1 MLLIFGIR
9 NIWCFHLNFGV
20 LPLNMLY
27 CFCKLVGKAGALKGR
42 NGQFLSSVL
51 GAFCGQ
57 FAQHHLRV
65 IYEILV
71 DGKAILGLAK
81 LHPVRLVVDGAV
93 TLLQEDNVADNIRT
107 SVGTESVVGQTNGTQ
122 QIGTLCHVLAGG
134 AVLAVHGVAAGDER
148 HYAARTHLVDGL
160 GEKVVVNRKSQL
172 VVRLIVDLVLT
183 ERHVADSEVIK
194 ITAISGLK
202 ARHGNVSL
210 RVQLF
215 GDASG
220 DAVQF
225 HTVQPTVCHAV
236 RQHSKEVTHAHTR
249 FQNVTAVETHALHGI
264 VDTTDDGRAGI
275 VGVQGAGTGS
285 SVLILGKQS
294 FQFGVFLCPIIFA
307 GVKSVCQT
315 APAHILRK
323 HLLLLGG
330 GTPVLLFQLEEGSD
344 GFNVPGVL
352 LFCAALTQM
361 IVRDVE
367 VPGRLRRRMF
377 RFNCG

>member
-1 MLLIFGIR
+1 ML
-9 NIWCFHLNFGV
+9 
-20 LPLNMLY
+20 
-27 CFCKLVGKAGALKGR
+27 A
-42 NGQFLSSVL
+42 SS
-51 GAFCGQ
+51 
-57 FAQHHLRV
+57 
-65 IYEILV
+65 
-71 DGKAILGLAK
+71 
-81 LHPVRLVVDGAV
+81 
-93 TLLQEDNVADNIRT
+93 
-107 SVGTESVVGQTNGTQ
+107 
-122 QIGTLCHVLAGG
+122 
-134 AVLAVHGVAAGDER
+134 AVLAVHGVAAG
-148 HYAARTHLVDGL
+148 HKGNYAARSDLVDGF
-160 GEKVVVNRKSQL
+160 RKEIIVDAKAKF

-225 HTVQPTVCHAV
+225 HTVQPTVLHGI
-236 RQHSKEVTHAHTR
+236 RQHPEEVAHTHTR
-249 FQNVTAVETHALHGI
+249 FQNISAAETHALHGI
-264 VDTTDDGRAGI
+264 VDTTDDGGAGI

-330 GTPVLLFQLEEGSD
+330 GTPVLLFQLEQGTDSFD
-344 GFNVPGVL
+344 VPGEF
-352 LFCAALTQM
+352 LFGASDTQ
-361 IVRDVE
+361 IIIRDVE
-367 VPGRLRRRMF
+367 VPGKFKCGLF
-377 RFNCG
+377 RFNCIQSR